1 MKFKAFF
8 LTITI
13 QKHKLSKDEISREQ
27 QIKNIMDEVKERQS
41 SYYNRL
47 Y

>member
-13 QKHKLSKDEISREQ
+13 QKHKLSQKEILREQ
-27 QIKNIMDEVKERQS
+27 HIQTIMNEVKERQA

-47 Y
+47 F

>member
-1 MKFKAFF
+1 MTFHIFF
-8 LTITI
+8 FTTAL
-13 QKHKLSKDEISREQ
+13 QKKTLSEAEILREQ
-27 QIKNIMDEVKERQS
+27 QIKVIMDEVKERQS

>member
-1 MKFKAFF
+1 E
-8 LTITI
+8 
-13 QKHKLSKDEISREQ
+13 LSHEQ

>member
-13 QKHKLSKDEISREQ
+13 QKRKLSKNELSHEQ

>member
-1 MKFKAFF
+1 
-8 LTITI
+8 
-13 QKHKLSKDEISREQ
+13 HEQ

>member
-13 QKHKLSKDEISREQ
+13 QKNKLSKDEISREQ
-27 QIKNIMDEVKERQS
+27 QIKNIMDDVKARQS